1 MPVTAPAVDT
11 ARPDA
16 AVLNKQIRALCAGRV
31 VWSAEALAELG
42 RLRGEWQAAV
52 AAEEQ
57 AACTT

>member
-16 AVLNKQIRALCAGRV
+16 AVLNERIRVLCAGRV

-52 AAEEQ
+52 AAEKRT
-57 AACTT
+57 A